1 MYKMYQGK
9 VYMRE
14 FENSEWYIQIPD
26 VTNDNENLSDVLG
39 KFVGKDVTIVIFD
52 KQLEKKDKELIE
64 RQAKVI
70 RTHIMFQNIVEQEV
84 GKDKFYKLLE
94 LWSKKVSEELV

>member
-52 KQLEKKDKELIE
+52 KQLEKKDLEVDSNELYE
-64 RQAKVI
+64 GDR
-70 RTHIMFQNIVEQEV
+70 
-84 GKDKFYKLLE
+84 
-94 LWSKKVSEELV
+94 